1 MPATTGEGPVTGWH
15 EASIARLQAAMAAGE
30 ITAGALVDVFLAR
43 IEALDRGGPALN
55 AVIEINPD
63 ARAMAE
69 ALDRERQAGRVRGP
83 LHGVP
88 ILLKDNIDTADRMMT
103 TAGSLA
109 LVGAPSAQDATVAA
123 QLRAAGAVLLGKTNL
138 SEWAN
143 IRCRTS
149 TSGWSGRHG
158 QTRNPHVLDRNPS
171 GSSSGSGVAVA
182 AGLCVVSV
190 GTETDGSI
198 VSPANASGVVG
209 IKPTVG
215 LVSRAGIVPIS
226 HSQDTAGPHART
238 VADAAA
244 LLSALVTTVAD
255 PRDPATAGSQ
265 AIDYTRYLDPHGLA
279 GARIGV
285 ARNLGFGASRAADR
299 IMETALQTLRD
310 AGAILVDPADLPSD
324 PTAAGEAEHEVLLYE
339 LKADLNAY
347 LAGREG
353 VALDREGFPR
363 TLAGVIA
370 FNEAH
375 ADQELRFFGQDL
387 FIDAEAR
394 GPLSDDAYRTALAT
408 SQRLGGAEG
417 LDKVLD
423 DLGLDALVAPTGAP
437 AWLIDL
443 VNGDHGILGTSS
455 PAAQAGYP
463 LITVPAGFAFDLPV
477 NITFMGRRFSESTL
491 ISLAYAFEQATQ
503 AYRSPRFLPTVRVD
517 QA

>member
-1 MPATTGEGPVTGWH
+1 VTGWH

-226 HSQDTAGPHART
+226 HSQDTAGPRWSPPSPT
-238 VADAAA
+238 RVIPPQR
-244 LLSALVTTVAD
+244 D
-255 PRDPATAGSQ
+255 PRPLTTPATSIPTAWP
-265 AIDYTRYLDPHGLA
+265 AHGLA
-279 GARIGV
+279 WR
-285 ARNLGFGASRAADR
+285 
-299 IMETALQTLRD
+299 
-310 AGAILVDPADLPSD
+310 AIL
-324 PTAAGEAEHEVLLYE
+324 
-339 LKADLNAY
+339 
-347 LAGREG
+347 
-353 VALDREGFPR
+353 
-363 TLAGVIA
+363 
-370 FNEAH
+370 
-375 ADQELRFFGQDL
+375 
-387 FIDAEAR
+387 
-394 GPLSDDAYRTALAT
+394 ALALAARRT
-408 SQRLGGAEG
+408 G
-417 LDKVLD
+417 LWRRPCRRYVTP
-423 DLGLDALVAPTGAP
+423 GRFWWTRRIFPPTPLPRARP
-437 AWLIDL
+437 SMKSCS
-443 VNGDHGILGTSS
+443 TSS
-455 PAAQAGYP
+455 R
-463 LITVPAGFAFDLPV
+463 LI
-477 NITFMGRRFSESTL
+477 
-491 ISLAYAFEQATQ
+491 
-503 AYRSPRFLPTVRVD
+503 
-517 QA
+517 